1 MKFKPMIIRKTAF
14 LFSAFLIFLLNV
26 SVNAQ
31 QNKEEVILSGVVI
44 ESAVSDPI
52 PNVTIKNISR
62 NTSTL
67 ADSTGFFSL
76 AGMPGDTLLFEA
88 MLYKTDYYVVPEGI
102 GGSHFAVIETM
113 EKDAVVLDE
122 VTIRAFPTQQQFER
136 ALLEIDPGNMA
147 DKTLRLNAHVEEVT
161 EDPTNMQ
168 QYLSTYNRKHIQR
181 QITYRIP
188 GLAPG
193 NNFLNPERWRQFI
206 NDWQDGR
213 FDEESIEKLE
223 GFPAQETDDQ
233 IQEGIVD

>member
-1 MKFKPMIIRKTAF
+1 MIIRKTAF
-14 LFSAFLIFLLNV
+14 LISAFFVLLLNP

-31 QNKEEVILSGVVI
+31 QNNEEVLLSGVVI
-44 ESAVSDPI
+44 EGSVSDPI

-62 NTSTL
+62 GTSTL

-76 AGMPGDTLLFEA
+76 AGLPGDTLLFEA
-88 MLYKTDYYVVPEGI
+88 MLYQTEHYIVPDGI

-113 EKDAVVLDE
+113 EKDAVVLEE

-147 DKTLRLNAHVEEVT
+147 DKTLRLNAHVEKVT

-168 QYLSTYNRKHIQR
+168 QYLSTYNRKYNNR
-181 QITYRIP
+181 QVTYRIP
-188 GLAPG
+188 GLTQG

-206 NDWQDGR
+206 NDWQEGR
-213 FDEESIEKLE
+213 FDDESVEKLE
-223 GFPAQETDDQ
+223 GYPAQEIEEEIPEDVND
-233 IQEGIVD
+233 